1 MRNEAEMRSL
11 LLSVAEQDDRVRA
24 VILNGSRANP
34 SVKRDRFQDF
44 DIVYFVTEV
53 TSFLREPDWI
63 DVFGERIVMQTP
75 ETSVLVPP
83 EGDGHF
89 TYLMLFTDGNRIDL
103 SLYPL
108 DRIPDCCADSL
119 TVPLLDKDGLL
130 PALPPPSDRDYR
142 IKRPNAALF
151 RDCCN
156 EFWWTAPYVAKSL
169 WRDQLPY
176 AQHHLGECTRAMLE
190 QMLTWQ
196 IGFATDFAVGAGAYG
211 KYLKQHLAPA
221 EWAAYCS
228 TFAGGT
234 VENCWDALFAAASL
248 FRRSARKVAA
258 SLEAPYNEDEDS
270 KVTAYLQWVRAL
282 PPD

>member
-130 PALPPPSDRDYR
+130 PALPPPSDRTIGSNGPTR
-142 IKRPNAALF
+142 LFSAIAATNFGGPLPMWRNLSGGISF
-151 RDCCN
+151 PTPSII
-156 EFWWTAPYVAKSL
+156 WGSAPG
-169 WRDQLPY
+169 R
-176 AQHHLGECTRAMLE
+176 
-190 QMLTWQ
+190 
-196 IGFATDFAVGAGAYG
+196 
-211 KYLKQHLAPA
+211 
-221 EWAAYCS
+221 
-228 TFAGGT
+228 
-234 VENCWDALFAAASL
+234 CWN
-248 FRRSARKVAA
+248 RC
-258 SLEAPYNEDEDS
+258 
-270 KVTAYLQWVRAL
+270 
-282 PPD
+282 